1 MFLKFVFQ
9 ILDTHSFTEQISMDS
24 LPYEGEN
31 GCHGEQDQVSRSGY
45 PNPCSRIDLRVPKG
59 RGRDPADSWHI
70 KQMTSLCCTCILKCS
85 SATEVKET
93 WAEELEAFCAKS
105 LSFIV

>member
-1 MFLKFVFQ
+1 
-9 ILDTHSFTEQISMDS
+9 MDS
-24 LPYEGEN
+24 LLYKGEN

-45 PNPCSRIDLRVPKG
+45 PNPRSRIDLCVPKE

-70 KQMTSLCCTCILKCS
+70 KQMTFLCCSCVLKCS

-105 LSFIV
+105 LPFIV